1 MTWKTDN
8 APANASVQINAQVS
22 HSTREKLRSKAKLAN
37 LSMRDYLAA
46 VIESSVVE
54 SKPSVAA
61 DIRAVAAWLGR
72 INGNLYQL
80 TRGVNFKPESA
91 DCDVI
96 AMRLALIHA
105 DIRDLSDEMMQLKAK
120 HARKPRKKAAETAPG
135 ATEAVEAPTADARV
149 TL

>member
-1 MTWKTDN
+1 MTWELDN
-8 APANASVQINAQVS
+8 LPDGASVQINAKVS
-22 HSTREKLRSKAKLAN
+22 LSTREKLRSKAKLAN
-37 LSMRDYLAA
+37 LTMRDYLAA
-46 VIESSVVE
+46 VIENSVVE

-61 DIRAVAAWLGR
+61 DIRALAAWLGR

-80 TRGVNFKPESA
+80 TRWVNFKPESA
-91 DCDVI
+91 DADVI

-120 HARKPRKKAAETAPG
+120 HARKPRKKAAETAPD
-135 ATEAVEAPTADARV
+135 APEAVEAPPSNEEA